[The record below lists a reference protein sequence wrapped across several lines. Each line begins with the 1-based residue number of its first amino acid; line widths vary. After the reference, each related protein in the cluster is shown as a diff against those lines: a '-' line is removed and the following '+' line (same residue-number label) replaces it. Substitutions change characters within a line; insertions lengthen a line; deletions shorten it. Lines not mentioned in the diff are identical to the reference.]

1 MSTYS
6 VPPTASGDRAG
17 SAGTTRALWV
27 LIAVSTLLRLV
38 WAGCLGAVVDE
49 PYYIQYILHPDWSY
63 FDHPPMVALVGM
75 PGLALAGDAYS
86 LLGLRVGF
94 IVLFAG
100 STWLLARLTTG
111 FYGPRAGLFAALALN
126 VSGYFGMAVG
136 TIAFPD
142 GPLLFFW
149 LLTLDRLAVAL
160 DDPRRLSPWVGMGI
174 AWGGA
179 MLSKYHA
186 VLLPVGAVLYLILQP
201 RARRCL
207 RVPGSYLAVMIGLV
221 MFAPV
226 VYWNASHG
234 WASLLFQG
242 GRASASRG
250 FRPEQLAVAIG
261 AESLYLFP
269 WLWIALVGILVQLV
283 RRGWRRWDDGETFL
297 VCQAVPALGL
307 FHAVAS
313 FDRIMPYWP
322 LFGFVSLL
330 PLLCRSWVEW
340 LDARPVLARRCLAT
354 VAVIPVLLAAL
365 ICTQATFGLFGDSRG
380 RLLGLIPPEGDPTVG
395 LIGWDQLAAELEQRG
410 LLGDPKTF
418 LFTDSWHRSAPACP
432 GDSRQGPGGLLR
444 ACSSELQ
451 FLEPSRGLG
460 GPRRHLRRSRP
471 APRPAR
477 ALLPVLPELR
487 STRPRARRPPRCG
500 RPRVPTLSRH
510 LPDLAVPLRRPPSGA
525 GCRAVGQGGGFDPD
539 TMTRASRRGVRSSI
553 LKSEN
558 TRPHSS
564 ARGEPWAKLPPA
576 RPRRSQVKSTR
587 CTPFI
592 CEAVR
597 LDRRPL
603 TSSTRTHRV
612 RTRIASNPCTRSTSD
627 SKTSG
632 ACRP

>member
-207 RVPGSYLAVMIGLV
+207 RVPGSYLAVAIGLV

-330 PLLCRSWVEW
+330 PLLGRSWVEW

-395 LIGWDQLAAELEQRG
+395 LIGWDQLAADLEQRG

-418 LFTDSWHRSAPACP
+418 LFTDSWHRSARLALAIRGKVPVACY
-432 GDSRQGPGGLLR
+432 
-444 ACSSELQ
+444 ELA
-451 FLEPSRGLG
+451 
-460 GPRRHLRRSRP
+460 PRSFNFWSRP
-471 APRPAR
+471 EDWVGRDGIFVEADPRPGQR
-477 ALLPVLPELR
+477 AHYSQFFRRYEALGPV
-487 STRPRARRPPRCG
+487 
-500 RPRVPTLSRH
+500 RV
-510 LPDLAVPLRRPPSGA
+510 V
-525 GCRAVGQGGGFDPD
+525 
-539 TMTRASRRGVRSSI
+539 RRGAVVREFQLYRGTYQTWPFPFDGRLQAQAVARSGKEAAST
-553 LKSEN
+553 L
-558 TRPHSS
+558 TR
-564 ARGEPWAKLPPA
+564 
-576 RPRRSQVKSTR
+576 
-587 CTPFI
+587 
-592 CEAVR
+592 
-597 LDRRPL
+597 
-603 TSSTRTHRV
+603 
-612 RTRIASNPCTRSTSD
+612 
-627 SKTSG
+627 
-632 ACRP
+632 